1 MRRNSIADMKTL
13 LEYSSDA
20 LLITDSKGKILYV
33 TPSIERISGISVETH
48 LNRNIRDL
56 ITEKYI
62 NQSATLEAL
71 EKEEPVT
78 CKVKTIA
85 GMNQLNTALPVL
97 DTSGSVSRIVCNIR
111 NYKLYQGQLRNRER
125 DRAGSPAFA
134 PWSPGY
140 DYPYRLIQSGEH
152 EIVVKSKKMNYA
164 VEMAMKMGQVDST
177 VLIYGETGVGK
188 ELIARL
194 IHSSSYRA
202 KTGSFIKVNCAS
214 FNQSLIEAELFGYE
228 PGAFTGALKSGKV
241 GYFELANKGT
251 LFLDEIAELSLEAQA
266 KLLGVLQDR
275 ELFRVGGT
283 RPKTVD
289 IRIVA
294 ATNKN
299 LLNMVKERRFR
310 EDLYYRLNVV
320 PIEVPP
326 LRDRKSDIPAL
337 ILYFNRK
344 LQEQYSLRKEIGADL
359 IEHLTRYSWPG
370 NVRELYNLI
379 ERLFVTVPQKV
390 ITTAHLTGSYISVFS
405 GNCTAVKENTGSLK
419 EMVDEFEIAV
429 VRKTLDTCST
439 QEEAA
444 RILGIS
450 LSSLTRR
457 LRKINNLKKG

>member
-1 MRRNSIADMKTL
+1 MKNASIADMKTL

-20 LLITDSKGKILYV
+20 LLISDSKGKILYV

-56 ITEKYI
+56 IREKYL
-62 NQSATLEAL
+62 NHSATLEAL

-85 GMNQLNTALPVL
+85 GMHQLNTALPVL
-97 DTSGSVSRIVCNIR
+97 DTSGKISRIVCNIR
-111 NYKLYQGQLRNRER
+111 NYKLYQGQLRHREK
-125 DRAGSPAFA
+125 DRTGTSTFTPYA
-134 PWSPGY
+134 PDY
-140 DYPYRLIQSGEH
+140 DYPYRLIQSGEY
-152 EIVVKSKKMNYA
+152 EIVVKSKKMNYT
-164 VEMAMKMGQVDST
+164 VEMTMRVGQVDST

-194 IHSSSYRA
+194 VHSSSYRS
-202 KTGSFIKVNCAS
+202 KTGAFIKVNCAS

-228 PGAFTGALKSGKV
+228 PGAFTGALRSGKV
-241 GYFELANKGT
+241 GYFELADRGT

-275 ELFRVGGT
+275 ELFKVGGT
-283 RPKTVD
+283 KPKTVD

-299 LLNMVKERRFR
+299 LEKMVKEGRFR
-310 EDLYYRLNVV
+310 EDLFYRLNVV

-326 LRDRKSDIPAL
+326 LRERRDDIPAL
-337 ILYFNRK
+337 IHYFNHK
-344 LQEQYSLRKEIGADL
+344 LQERYSLQKEMGMDL

-390 ITTAHLTGSYISVFS
+390 ITAAHLSGPYISALSEHFPP
-405 GNCTAVKENTGSLK
+405 VKEKRGNLK
-419 EMVDEFEIAV
+419 EMVEEFEIAV
-429 VRKTLDTCST
+429 VKRTLETCST

-444 RILGIS
+444 RMLGIS

-457 LRKINNLKKG
+457 LRKINKDKKG

>member
-1 MRRNSIADMKTL
+1 MQRNSIADMKTL

-20 LLITDSKGKILYV
+20 LLISDSEGKILYV
-33 TPSIERISGISVETH
+33 TPSIEKISGINVKTH
-48 LNRNIRDL
+48 LGRNVRDL
-56 ITEKYI
+56 VKEKFL
-62 NQSATLEAL
+62 NRSATLGAL

-85 GMNQLNTALPVL
+85 GIQQLNTAIPVL
-97 DTSGSVSRIVCNIR
+97 DTSGRISRIVCNIR
-111 NYKLYQGQLRNRER
+111 NITLYQGQLRNREK

-134 PWSPGY
+134 PWSPDY
-140 DYPYRLIQSGEH
+140 DYPYRLIQSGEY

-164 VEMAMKMGQVDST
+164 VEMAMKVGEVDST
-177 VLIYGETGVGK
+177 VLVYGETGVGK

-194 IHSSSYRA
+194 IHNCSYRSQ
-202 KTGSFIKVNCAS
+202 TGSFIKVNCAS

-241 GYFELANKGT
+241 GYFELADRGT

-266 KLLGVLQDR
+266 KLLGVLQDK

-289 IRIVA
+289 IRVVA

-299 LLNMVKERRFR
+299 LENMVSEGRFR
-310 EDLYYRLNVV
+310 EDLFYRLNVV

-326 LRDRKSDIPAL
+326 LRDRRSDIPAL
-337 ILYFNRK
+337 ILYFTRK
-344 LQEQYSLRKEIGADL
+344 LQERYSLRKEIGPDL

-370 NVRELYNLI
+370 NVRELYNLL
-379 ERLFVTVPQKV
+379 ERLFVTVPQKT
-390 ITTAHLTGSYISVFS
+390 ITAAHLSGPYISALS
-405 GNCTAVKENTGSLK
+405 ENCPAVKENTGSLK
-419 EMVDEFEIAV
+419 EMVDEFEMAV
-429 VRKTLDTCST
+429 VRKTLETCST